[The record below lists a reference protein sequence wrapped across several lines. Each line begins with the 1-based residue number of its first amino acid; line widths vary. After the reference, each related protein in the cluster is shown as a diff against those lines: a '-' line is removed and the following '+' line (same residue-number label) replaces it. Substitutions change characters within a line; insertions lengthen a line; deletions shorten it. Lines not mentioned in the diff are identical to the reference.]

1 MINSFLFLFPI
12 TNIWLCY
19 YSLFIFVGFS
29 VTFVCKI
36 ILSRLYVVVALVVCP
51 SWPLRKNNIFYCIFL
66 VNNAV
71 CHSKLFV
78 MVKLAIVKQTKI
90 YNTVENDLSDWMYEL
105 SPCLFFCQFVAF
117 PTP

>member
-1 MINSFLFLFPI
+1 MIPKNE
-12 TNIWLCY
+12 TQ
-19 YSLFIFVGFS
+19 VGRLVGRHPCSAPVFS
-29 VTFVCKI
+29 
-36 ILSRLYVVVALVVCP
+36 
-51 SWPLRKNNIFYCIFL
+51 LRKNNIFYCIFL